1 MEVLRMALRKSK
13 NRSQNRKLYCAQGL
27 QAWPGC
33 TWRPTL
39 LVWTRL
45 LSAFGDSGFHFRIQQ
60 GSDFL
65 DQPPVNEWF
74 GFVLVTARQ

>member
-27 QAWPGC
+27 QAWSGC
-33 TWRPTL
+33 CMASNTAGR
-39 LVWTRL
+39 TRL

-65 DQPPVNEWF
+65 DQPPVNERF

>member
-33 TWRPTL
+33 AWRPAL
-39 LVWTRL
+39 LVGLAYCQPLGTPA
-45 LSAFGDSGFHFRIQQ
+45 STSGFSKDLI
-60 GSDFL
+60 FL
-65 DQPPVNEWF
+65 IS
-74 GFVLVTARQ
+74 RR